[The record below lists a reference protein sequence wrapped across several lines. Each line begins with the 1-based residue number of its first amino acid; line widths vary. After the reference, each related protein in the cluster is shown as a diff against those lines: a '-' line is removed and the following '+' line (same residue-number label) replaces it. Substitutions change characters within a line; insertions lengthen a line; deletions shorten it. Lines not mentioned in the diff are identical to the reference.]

1 MARTKGT
8 LALRRLCLLVVVLL
22 LVGCASYQGR
32 MAYETAEKLAAEENY
47 DEAVEKYYEAAQLE
61 PSSKTYKLK
70 LISARTRAAVAHI
83 KQARDFTQA
92 GKIEEALEQ
101 YRLAR
106 GLDPSLEIAAS
117 EQRQLEKRQ
126 EVEQLVQKSLALY
139 QSNQVVEARK
149 LARRANQLA
158 PGNARVQ
165 ELMRRFDQ
173 AKQVLTMDGIELDVA
188 SSEPLTLRFKSAK
201 IKEVFNVLTKLTE
214 INFIMDEGVR
224 DQSISVFLER
234 ASFAQAME
242 LILQMNGLEKKVLN
256 SKTIIIYPQ
265 SRDKDKQYGDQI
277 IQTFYLSHIDAK
289 KAVNLLRTMLQL
301 RKIYVHEERN
311 ALVIRDKPEVI
322 QLAEMALDAVD
333 RENSEVIFALELVSV
348 SDTDA
353 LDFGPGLSTYS
364 VSAGFSEDGTNIV
377 SGSLGNTTDRLVQ
390 SLNNLQTFYTLPSA
404 TFSLAKTLSGTQIL
418 ASPKIRVRNNEKG
431 KVHVGTREPIVTTTT
446 TDGGTVSENITYV
459 DVGIKVDIEPNIKLD
474 NTVET
479 KLTLEVSQ
487 AEQLSATSKGTVPLR
502 IRTTNAQTVLT
513 LQDGVQTII
522 GGLFSQ
528 DENESRTTIPLFGEI
543 PLLGNLFSKIDN
555 RDTKQEILFSITPY
569 IVKQVAVPSMDI
581 ATIWSGGED
590 NLKAGPNFGSFVR
603 PLQSELETITPAAAP
618 SLNSESLPVP
628 AATHDL
634 PETSSQ
640 GQDDGELPMTGIVF
654 PANGPDEDAMPDGSD
669 VSSGPG
675 PEAEA
680 AKTIPAQ
687 APAPDSVMT
696 IAPAAAVMPQTAA
709 VKRAEPS
716 LSLAGPRTIE
726 VGQEFELTVE
736 IDGVTSLYSAPL
748 FVNYDPVRLSLLEI
762 EEGSFL
768 EMDGQPAD
776 FSGQTKQDVGQIVID
791 YKQAD
796 GGIGASGSGRLFTLR
811 FRAQSAGSA
820 LIDLNRVNFRDP
832 QGKRLSVEPA
842 AVRIEIH

>member
-1 MARTKGT
+1 MARTKGA
-8 LALRRLCLLVVVLL
+8 LASGWLRLLVVVLL
-22 LVGCASYQGR
+22 LTGCASYQGR
-32 MAYETAEKLAAEENY
+32 MAYERAEQLAAEENY
-47 DEAVEKYYEAAQLE
+47 DQAVEKYYEAAQLE
-61 PSSKTYKLK
+61 PGSKTYKLK
-70 LISARTRAAVAHI
+70 LISARTRAAVSHI
-83 KQARDFTQA
+83 KQARELTQA
-92 GKIEEALEQ
+92 GKIEQAIEQ

-106 GLDPSLEIAAS
+106 GFDPSLEIAAS
-117 EQRQLEKRQ
+117 EQKQLEK
-126 EVEQLVQKSLALY
+126 ELEAEQLVEKSLALY
-139 QSNQVVEARK
+139 QSNQVSEAHK
-149 LARRANQLA
+149 LAQRAHQLA
-158 PGNARVQ
+158 PDNARVQ
-165 ELMRRFDQ
+165 ALMSRFDQ
-173 AKQVLTMDGIELDVA
+173 RKHVVAMDGVELDVA

-201 IKEVFNVLTKLTE
+201 IKEVFNVLTKLTG

-224 DQSISVFLER
+224 DQAISVFLED

-256 SKTIIIYPQ
+256 SKTIIIYQQ
-265 SRDKDKQYGDQI
+265 SRDKEKQYGDQI

-301 RKIYVHEERN
+301 RKVYVHEERN

-322 QLAEMALDAVD
+322 RLAEMALDAAD

-404 TFSLAKTLSGTQIL
+404 TFSLAKTLSGTQVL

-487 AEQLSATSKGTVPLR
+487 AEQLSATSKGTIPLR

-528 DENESRTTIPLFGEI
+528 DENSSKTTVPLFGEI

-555 RDTKQEILFSITPY
+555 KDTRQEILFSITPY
-569 IVKQVAVPSMDI
+569 IVKQVAVPTADI

-590 NLKAGPNFGSFVR
+590 NLKAGPNFGAFVR
-603 PLQSELETITPAAAP
+603 PLQSEVETITPAAAP
-618 SLNSESLPVP
+618 SLNSESLPIP

-640 GQDDGELPMTGIVF
+640 GQDEGEQPTAGIVS
-654 PANGPDEDAMPDGSD
+654 PAGGPGGDAVSYGSD
-669 VSSGPG
+669 DSSGPVPEGEG
-675 PEAEA
+675 PNNVTSARL
-680 AKTIPAQ
+680 
-687 APAPDSVMT
+687 PDSVMT
-696 IAPAAAVMPQTAA
+696 MALAAAVMPQAGAA
-709 VKRAEPS
+709 KRAEPS

-736 IDGVTSLYSAPL
+736 IDGVTSLSSAPL
-748 FVNYDPVRLSLLEI
+748 FVNYDPVRLNLMGI
-762 EEGSFL
+762 KEGSFL
-768 EMDGQPAD
+768 EMDGRPAD
-776 FSGQTKQDVGQIVID
+776 FSSHTKKEGGQTIID

-796 GGIGASGSGRLFTLR
+796 GGIGASGSGRLFTLQ

-832 QGKRLSVEPA
+832 QGRRLSVEPA
-842 AVRIEIH
+842 AARIEVH